1 MLDRTDSHFQPPLQ
15 HLIIHTFFACPSG
28 TGKLTIDPDSP
39 LASLHTFLHTIQSH
53 VFNRHNSEPIIPL
66 HTQIA
71 SHLTQDHIPIN
82 NQSINYF

>member
-1 MLDRTDSHFQPPLQ
+1 MLDRTDSHYQPPLQ
-15 HLIIHTFFACPSG
+15 LLISHTFFACSWI
-28 TGKLTIDPDSP
+28 GKLAIDPDFL
-39 LASLHTFLHTIQSH
+39 LASLHTYLHTIQSH
-53 VFNRHNSEPIIPL
+53 VFSRHNSEPIIPL